1 MNCDF
6 MAPHHVYRDTAE
18 PGPAEPVP
26 GLCPSFSVRL
36 GDLAR
41 LFWVLL
47 WGSGSYS
54 QGLFPSFT
62 RLKAAEGSCTGTCS
76 KSQWGVGARAQES
89 FRAPAAA

>member
-1 MNCDF
+1 MVAPCLGPVF

-41 LFWVLL
+41 HSWVLL
-47 WGSGSYS
+47 WGSGNCA
-54 QGLFPSFT
+54 QCPSLQHYLHFHSPGWL
-62 RLKAAEGSCTGTCS
+62 RQLGPRQCT
-76 KSQWGVGARAQES
+76 
-89 FRAPAAA
+89 